1 MTDAEILEHILG
13 VLDTEIGTDSS
24 NFDWQECWEMSDE
37 DYAAVQEAVKRLR
50 LA

>member
-13 VLDTEIGTDSS
+13 VLDSEIGPDCS
-24 NFDWQECWEMSDE
+24 NFDWQEWWEMSDE
-37 DYAAVQEAVKRLR
+37 DYARVQDAVKRLR

>member
-1 MTDAEILEHILG
+1 MTDSEILKLILD
-13 VLDTEIGTDSS
+13 VLDTEIGLDCS
-24 NFDWQECWEMSDE
+24 NFDWQEWWEMSDE

>member
-1 MTDAEILEHILG
+1 MTDSEILKLILD
-13 VLDTEIGTDSS
+13 VLDTEIGPSAS
-24 NFDWQECWEMSDE
+24 NYGWQDDWEMSDE

>member
-13 VLDTEIGTDSS
+13 VLDTEIGPSAS
-24 NFDWQECWEMSDE
+24 NYGWHEDWEMSDE